1 MNKVNLLEKLR
12 TLQQWQIQ
20 QQQNFSSNHSNKI
33 VLNCDQQ
40 DVSRSCSNTLNQ
52 QLIKNDS
59 KSFHERV
66 NTNISNQFFK
76 NNPLDSKSDPSKD
89 ELCRNDFASSEHFLA
104 DLNSTSTPSK
114 NVFSFPVSSKNFGS
128 DSEDGLSDFN
138 INDEDFKLDGV
149 EPINDYTPYDADKIT
164 VVEQV
169 KNSDEI
175 KDEIPIKAGCKDHE
189 ILFEEDRERA
199 SFVMKPQT
207 VKTKFNF
214 LKRGEGLK
222 RFHKENAL
230 NRNKKIHV
238 QINNQNKNDLPN
250 KNIKTVGLPLK
261 LKEPI
266 QDVKTVGLPLK
277 LKEPIQ
283 DVKTVGLPLKLK
295 EPIQD
300 VKTVGLPLKLQDVK
314 NKDSSRDSQDTN
326 LLSVNN
332 HSLFKEN
339 TTVSVSV
346 NKLEKTGLDKAPFLQ
361 IVSHARILEANN
373 SESNIYHNY
382 LDLNSDKILEELL
395 AFEELEE
402 AAENLSLSS
411 NCSVVQRLLGKHKFK
426 KGEFSIIKNNAEV
439 VSSSCEIGHKHEI
452 QPSLHNSHERLSLHN
467 SQEIHPL
474 EFFDEESWSDAS
486 KISENLNETLVDDNL
501 IENSIKPKRFVCKRK
516 ETRNDIESNIEER
529 YVSKHKETKIE
540 EIDQFEKTSDEI
552 QPHFQNISDVVK
564 LKLETLEK
572 EITKFR
578 VENEKLS
585 KLRQE
590 RETDLSTLRKQL
602 NDFEKEKL
610 EETNRFE
617 QYKIGEIKKL
627 KAERK
632 AFENYQKINKEVPN
646 KVEREEIKELNEQI
660 SCLKEEI
667 KFKEERWNAAAIRFR
682 SKISQLEEENTSLQK
697 QIIMLEQER
706 LQRIKKNEKKEKVVT
721 FAPNSIID
729 TEQQCFMEKHVVKN
743 PKYEIEDPIKERESV
758 CAKNDQTIAM
768 TPLLVS
774 NHQVIRGKQIKHTDG
789 KIESVMAD
797 GSRIIKFANGTEKVV
812 SADEKTISIKFFN
825 GDVKR
830 VLPDNRM
837 VYYYAESQ
845 TTHTTFANGLEV
857 LEFPNNQVEKR
868 FPDGQIEITFPD
880 QTVKKIMSNGCE
892 ETLFAD
898 GTVQRTE
905 INGQTVIVFPN
916 GQRETHTMNYKKR
929 EYPNGTVK
937 TIYEDGRQETKYSN
951 GRLRV
956 KDKQG
961 NLLIDTGETD

>member
-12 TLQQWQIQ
+12 TLQQWQLQ
-20 QQQNFSSNHSNKI
+20 QQQNFSSNHSNKVI
-33 VLNCDQQ
+33 LNHDQQ
-40 DVSRSCSNTLNQ
+40 DVSKSFSNTLNQ
-52 QLIKNDS
+52 HLIKNDS
-59 KSFHERV
+59 KSCYERV
-66 NTNISNQFFK
+66 NINSSNQFFK
-76 NNPLDSKSDPSKD
+76 NNALDNKSDSSKD
-89 ELCRNDFASSEHFLA
+89 ELCKNDFASSEHFLA

-114 NVFSFPVSSKNFGS
+114 NMFSFPVSSKNFGS

-175 KDEIPIKAGCKDHE
+175 PIKAGCKDHE
-189 ILFEEDRERA
+189 ILFEELLDRELKRA
-199 SFVMKPQT
+199 PFVVKPQA
-207 VKTKFNF
+207 VKKKFNF

-261 LKEPI
+261 LKP
-266 QDVKTVGLPLK
+266 
-277 LKEPIQ
+277 KEPAQ
-283 DVKTVGLPLKLK
+283 DS
-295 EPIQD
+295 
-300 VKTVGLPLKLQDVK
+300 K
-314 NKDSSRDSQDTN
+314 NKDSSRDSKNKDSSRDLQDTN
-326 LLSVNN
+326 LLSVNS

-346 NKLEKTGLDKAPFLQ
+346 NKLEKTGLEKAPFLQ
-361 IVSHARILEANN
+361 IVSRARILDANN
-373 SESNIYHNY
+373 SDSNIYHNHSE
-382 LDLNSDKILEELL
+382 LNSDKILEKELL

-426 KGEFSIIKNNAEV
+426 KGEFSFNAEV
-439 VSSSCEIGHKHEI
+439 VSSSREIGHKHEI

-501 IENSIKPKRFVCKRK
+501 IESSIKPKRFVCKRK

-529 YVSKHKETKIE
+529 FVSKHKETKNE
-540 EIDQFEKTSDEI
+540 EQLEKTSNEI

-590 RETDLSTLRKQL
+590 RETDLNTLRKQL

-617 QYKIGEIKKL
+617 QYKISETKKL

-646 KVEREEIKELNEQI
+646 KVDREEIKELNEQI
-660 SCLKEEI
+660 SCLKEDI
-667 KFKEERWNAAAIRFR
+667 KFKEERWNAAAVRFR

-721 FAPNSIID
+721 FAPNSMID
-729 TEQQCFMEKHVVKN
+729 TEQRCFMEKHIVEN
-743 PKYEIEDPIKERESV
+743 PKYEIEEPIKERESD

-774 NHQVIRGKQIKHTDG
+774 NHRVIRGKQIKHTDG

-797 GSRIIKFANGTEKVV
+797 GSRIITFANGTEKVV

-845 TTHTTFANGLEV
+845 TTHTTFADGLEV

-880 QTVKKIMSNGCE
+880 RTVKKVMSNGCE